1 MNFMFNKLFSQ
12 RNIPVNFL
20 DCHGST
26 IDRSLFDQAQYRTI
40 RQHGIK
46 LSPINIIHYASVH
59 YIGRFRNNVSMR
71 FINSFIDIVSSIGIS
86 SDGGLYL
93 LSDENN
99 ELQARSSE
107 VLAVG
112 ICIGLSSKI
121 FSINKNRIGLIDG
134 PGKRCDFYF
143 IKDNQ
148 QYYIESKGRKG
159 SITTAIQDIFLKKAN
174 HDQHSPKYGIISQLP
189 RSTERV
195 NVTVVDPEF
204 VPEEMS
210 TNEQIRRLLVHYK
223 KIAYLSGF
231 WRLGELLTERHNAI
245 SDGIDYTE
253 LNEKAL
259 DYQNVLKM
267 GIGIEVNIGGVRS
280 EVFFPRGNRYGFR
293 KQVGDLFSLFLMER
307 ELIEILE
314 RQDFKRLIEYE
325 LKEETI
331 GTEDGAAFSV
341 LNDGSLFS
349 FMPVEQVEKYR

>member
-1 MNFMFNKLFSQ
+1 
-12 RNIPVNFL
+12 
-20 DCHGST
+20 
-26 IDRSLFDQAQYRTI
+26 
-40 RQHGIK
+40 
-46 LSPINIIHYASVH
+46 
-59 YIGRFRNNVSMR
+59 
-71 FINSFIDIVSSIGIS
+71 
-86 SDGGLYL
+86 
-93 LSDENN
+93 
-99 ELQARSSE
+99 
-107 VLAVG
+107 
-112 ICIGLSSKI
+112 
-121 FSINKNRIGLIDG
+121 
-134 PGKRCDFYF
+134 
-143 IKDNQ
+143 
-148 QYYIESKGRKG
+148 
-159 SITTAIQDIFLKKAN
+159 
-174 HDQHSPKYGIISQLP
+174 
-189 RSTERV
+189 
-195 NVTVVDPEF
+195 VTVVDPEF